1 MKPYEKL
8 PQECLAAVELA
19 FVRLYAI
26 KDKHQSDVSPEVRAA
41 IVASV
46 DALNLLLKENSK

>member
-8 PQECLAAVELA
+8 PQECLAAVEAA
-19 FVRLYAI
+19 FIRLYSI